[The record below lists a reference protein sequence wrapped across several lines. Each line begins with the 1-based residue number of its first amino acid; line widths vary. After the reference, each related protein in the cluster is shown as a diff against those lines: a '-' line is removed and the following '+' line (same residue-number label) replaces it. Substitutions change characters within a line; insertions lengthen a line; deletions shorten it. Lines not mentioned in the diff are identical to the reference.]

1 MPTPPN
7 VAILDDHRE
16 FIEHVRSILRPLS
29 QSNTKGNSNDL
40 SLIDQL
46 RPILKQA
53 PEDLDTVLLFQL
65 ATMQDVSPLEKLD
78 AKGFLTHARD
88 RVSAFCAKAKQLEQS
103 LNHAIGRSEEHT
115 SELQSLMRI
124 SYAVYCLKK
133 KITKHPQHTDDQ
145 YNQPIHTE

>member
-7 VAILDDHRE
+7 VALLDDHRE
-16 FIEHVRSILRPLS
+16 FIEQVRSILRPLS

-78 AKGFLTHARD
+78 A
-88 RVSAFCAKAKQLEQS
+88 
-103 LNHAIGRSEEHT
+103 RSEEHT

-124 SYAVYCLKK
+124 SYAVFCLKK
-133 KITKHPQHTDDQ
+133 NKKQKHH
-145 YNQPIHTE
+145 

>member
-7 VAILDDHRE
+7 VALLDDHRE
-16 FIEHVRSILRPLS
+16 FIEQVRSILRPLS

-88 RVSAFCAKAKQLEQS
+88 RVSAFC
-103 LNHAIGRSEEHT
+103 RSEEHT

-124 SYAVYCLKK
+124 SYAVFCLKK
-133 KITKHPQHTDDQ
+133 KK
-145 YNQPIHTE
+145 